1 MIKWII
7 GIIIAFLLIDHFWV
21 HVGGKLLERKR
32 EDYKEITG
40 KSPVGVEKTGIPLQ
54 QAHKKSILDNLWERL
69 NNAIKNVRKEGGN

>member
-7 GIIIAFLLIDHFWV
+7 GIIIAFLLIDHLWV
-21 HVGGKLLERKR
+21 HVGGKIVERTR

-40 KSPVGVEKTGIPLQ
+40 KSTIEKTEIPLK
-54 QAHKKSILDNLWERL
+54 QAHRKSILDNLWEQL